1 MKFKKISSLILL
13 TAIFSSSVI
22 MTSCSCKVTD
32 EQLAQIAELRRQQ
45 KAVSAEITS
54 TQNEKSK
61 MNRELQNR
69 KTEADNCNKK
79 RDIVKQRLNQWPN
92 IWPDYTPQP

>member
-1 MKFKKISSLILL
+1 MKIKKISSLIFL

-45 KAVSAEITS
+45 KTISAKVTS
-54 TQNEKSK
+54 TQNEKAK

-69 KTEADNCNKK
+69 QAEADDCNKRK
-79 RDIVKQRLNQWPN
+79 DIVKQRLNQWPN